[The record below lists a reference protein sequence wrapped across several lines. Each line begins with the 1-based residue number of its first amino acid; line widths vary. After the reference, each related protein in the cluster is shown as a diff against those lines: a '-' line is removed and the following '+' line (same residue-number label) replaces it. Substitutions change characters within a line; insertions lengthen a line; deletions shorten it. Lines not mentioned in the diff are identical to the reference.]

1 MDRDIQFLSMND
13 IIRSVSKNKRPKVR
27 SILAVVL
34 AVIALS
40 TQQTYAFAQTKQHY
54 FYDSNGNNIGSSMA
68 AGQNT
73 FYYDAQGQDIGSSMR
88 AGKNTYYYDAQGNS
102 VGSSLPAGL
111 NPQE

>member
-1 MDRDIQFLSMND
+1 MRSLMAATLTGIILLSQQ
-13 IIRSVSKNKRPKVR
+13 S
-27 SILAVVL
+27 LA
-34 AVIALS
+34 
-40 TQQTYAFAQTKQHY
+40 YAQSKQHY

-73 FYYDAQGQDIGSSMR
+73 FYYGAQGQDVGSSMR

-102 VGSSLPAGL
+102 VGSSLPTGL